1 MLGVAGSAGFGVN
14 STSRTQ
20 SDTDDLLT
28 PSSVAMSWSV
38 QDWARS
44 SRARRCSA
52 TLPPYPM
59 RRA

>member
-1 MLGVAGSAGFGVN
+1 MCGAAGFGVN
-14 STSRTQ
+14 STSRTH

-38 QDWARS
+38 QDS
-44 SRARRCSA
+44 STKLPRPLLLM

-59 RRA
+59 AGA